1 MAKKRKKPSVSS
13 FFRQI
18 YRERPELLESTSN
31 EEVYNLFSEMTK
43 RKITDRDKAIL
54 SNLKSLE
61 RKKTK
66 LGTKGRR
73 KPAKS
78 QNHAVK
84 AAVGRGAS
92 HLDRLEESIDDCMA
106 AAKGLDREGLFTVID
121 HLRKARNE
129 VVILRAH

>member
-1 MAKKRKKPSVSS
+1 MANKRKKPSVSS

-18 YRERPELLESTSN
+18 YKQQPELLESSSN

-61 RKKTK
+61 RKKAK
-66 LGTKGRR
+66 HGTKGSR
-73 KPAKS
+73 KAMKA

-84 AAVGRGAS
+84 TAVGRGGS
-92 HLDRLEESIDDCMA
+92 HLDRLEESIDDCMS
-106 AAKGLDREGLFTVID
+106 AAKVLDREGLLTVID